1 MFQFFIKANRS
12 DAERF
17 SALLDRH
24 ARWLGMQL
32 AVENATLPD
41 GRRLDRYRLAVEA
54 AAPTAT
60 ATGAIRFHADAES
73 GELIVDVPAVTPEQA
88 YYTAVGDSFIVGDDL
103 RPLWIWAGAGWD
115 TVGAASQM
123 QFGMVPAP
131 NTVAAGVQRI
141 PGGYRLR
148 HRDAR
153 RGAELSLA
161 VKPPQG
167 WMTTVADDEVDR
179 LTLERFDANL
189 ESLPE
194 RPVVFFSGGTDSG
207 LIAARLAKLG
217 RSDTQLVNYAF
228 GEDDPES
235 GYAERLARSMGLGF
249 TRITHRESSV
259 LELVDRVGR
268 DAAFPYNDLSS
279 IPTHQMIHDAEGL
292 LPAGGAALL
301 GVGAD
306 DVYDGGL
313 KIHSWERVARKPRWA
328 RRLIVELLGISRP
341 WWRDD
346 SSRRLWG
353 ILRRSLTFEADYA
366 GAIMHNDL
374 AGIAYP
380 IRSSQ
385 AEIVRC
391 WERSYSPFVGTLSS
405 ADRLAWVYLVNGG
418 MGWEAPKFEPLR
430 NLGVQA
436 HYPFLDGSMLEHGF
450 SLSWKQKCGETKEKI
465 LLKRLLEESLP
476 EGVQE
481 SRAKVGF
488 SPPFAKLLTDR
499 EVQARMRSLL
509 LDQDA
514 PVTNA
519 YHRRFVQ
526 EALDRGARGE
536 RPNRGLI
543 NVIWSAF
550 FWAAWAKQVR
560 EALTEAP

>member
-17 SALLDRH
+17 SALLGRH

-32 AVENATLPD
+32 TAERATLPD
-41 GRRLDRYRLAVEA
+41 GSQLDRYRLAVEGA
-54 AAPTAT
+54 AASAT
-60 ATGAIRFHADAES
+60 AAGAIRFEADVTT
-73 GELIVDVPAVTPEQA
+73 GEIRVELPAVTPEQA
-88 YYTAVGDSFIVGDDL
+88 YYATVGDTFVVGDDL
-103 RPLWIWAGAGWD
+103 RPLWIWAGARWD
-115 TVGAASQM
+115 AVGSASQM

-131 NTVAAGVQRI
+131 RTVAAAVQRI
-141 PGGYRLR
+141 PAGYQLR
-148 HRDAR
+148 HRDVG
-153 RGAELSLA
+153 RGAEISLA
-161 VKPPQG
+161 ATPPQG
-167 WMTTVADDEVDR
+167 WMTTVADDEVER
-179 LTLERFDANL
+179 LTLDRFDANL

-207 LIAARLAKLG
+207 LIAARLSKLG

-235 GYAERLARSMGLGF
+235 AYAERLATAMGLGF
-249 TRITHRESSV
+249 TRILHRKRSL

-268 DAAFPYNDLSS
+268 DAAFPYSDLSS
-279 IPTHQMIHDAEGL
+279 IPTHQMIHDAERQ

-328 RRLIVELLGISRP
+328 RRLMVGLLGISRP

-346 SSRRLWG
+346 SARRLWG
-353 ILRRSLTFEADYA
+353 ILRRSLSYEQDYA

-374 AGIAYP
+374 ADIAYP
-380 IRSSQ
+380 MGEAQ
-385 AEIVRC
+385 AEIARC
-391 WERSYSPFVGTLSS
+391 WERSYSPFVGSLSS

-430 NLGVQA
+430 NLGVRA
-436 HYPFLDGSMLEHGF
+436 HYPFLDGAMLAHGF
-450 SLSWKQKCGETKEKI
+450 SLSWKQKCGDTKEKI
-465 LLKRLLEESLP
+465 LLKRLLAESLP
-476 EGVQE
+476 GGVQE
-481 SRAKVGF
+481 PRAKVGF
-488 SPPFAKLLTDR
+488 SPPFAQLLADR
-499 EVQARMRSLL
+499 EVQARMRPLL
-509 LDQDA
+509 LDHDA
-514 PVTNA
+514 PVA
-519 YHRRFVQ
+519 DGYRRRFFQ